1 MSSLDCPAVRGWNVF
16 TSPRPWDVRWGRWVT
31 CRGSLV
37 RRYRRAG
44 LACLFGAA
52 VTSVGPTT
60 PAMSPSG
67 RPGVVGVVVRWA
79 RLVLG
84 VLRQDNMGALVPSGA
99 CGLPVPSGR
108 RTRARLGARWTCSW
122 VPRHS
127 LSLAGKGGCWE
138 VVCTQRRPLPQAG
151 VHPEDAEWCGPLPRR
166 GSGRRLRRRCRRQRR
181 TSLHRGGA
189 LGGGPP
195 EGPW

>member
-1 MSSLDCPAVRGWNVF
+1 
-16 TSPRPWDVRWGRWVT
+16 
-31 CRGSLV
+31 
-37 RRYRRAG
+37 
-44 LACLFGAA
+44 
-52 VTSVGPTT
+52 
-60 PAMSPSG
+60 
-67 RPGVVGVVVRWA
+67 
-79 RLVLG
+79 
-84 VLRQDNMGALVPSGA
+84 MGALVRSGA

-151 VHPEDAEWCGPLPRR
+151 VHPEDAERCGQLPRR
-166 GSGRRLRRRCRRQRR
+166 GSGRRPRRRWRRQRR
-181 TSLHRGGA
+181 ANRHRGGA

-195 EGPW
+195 EGPWQDRHLHVADEGVCGATGSLSSWSSSWFLFVSLRLQPQAGVRPEAVGKSSPP